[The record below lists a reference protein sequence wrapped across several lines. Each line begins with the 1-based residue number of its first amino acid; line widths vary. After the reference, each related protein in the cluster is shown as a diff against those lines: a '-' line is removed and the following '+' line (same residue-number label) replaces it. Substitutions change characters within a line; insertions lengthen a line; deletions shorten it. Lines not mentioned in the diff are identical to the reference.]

1 MEVTSAEDLPL
12 VVEKRPDSVVFNI
25 PELRDDVNR
34 QWETRFNDLLNECG
48 CASGRSFILYALP
61 GLVLAFIYLVNF
73 TDLGRYWSLGLF
85 AGGVIVAGVVGE
97 ITGLFQPHRRPR
109 KVPLGFS
116 VPSGQVFS
124 PALNP

>member
-1 MEVTSAEDLPL
+1 MIMEVTSVEDLPL
-12 VVEKRPDSVVFNI
+12 VVEKRPDSVVFKI

-48 CASGRSFILYALP
+48 CASGRSFIMYALP

-85 AGGVIVAGVVGE
+85 AGGVAVAGLAGK
-97 ITGLFQPHRRPR
+97 ITGLLQRNRRLRKLLLDFSAATGQP
-109 KVPLGFS
+109 VP
-116 VPSGQVFS
+116 Q
-124 PALNP
+124 A

>member
-1 MEVTSAEDLPL
+1 M

-48 CASGRSFILYALP
+48 CASGRSFIMYALP

-73 TDLGRYWSLGLF
+73 TDLGPYWSLGLF
-85 AGGVIVAGVVGE
+85 AGGVALAGVVGK
-97 ITGLFQPHRRPR
+97 ITGLLQRNRRLRKLLLDFSAATGQP
-109 KVPLGFS
+109 VP
-116 VPSGQVFS
+116 Q
-124 PALNP
+124 A

>member
-48 CASGRSFILYALP
+48 CASGRSFIMYALP

-85 AGGVIVAGVVGE
+85 AGGVIVAGVVGK
-97 ITGLFQPHRRPR
+97 ITGLLQRNRRLRKLLLDFSAATGQP
-109 KVPLGFS
+109 VP
-116 VPSGQVFS
+116 QV
-124 PALNP
+124 

>member
-1 MEVTSAEDLPL
+1 M

-85 AGGVIVAGVVGE
+85 AGGVAVAGVAGK
-97 ITGLFQPHRRPR
+97 ITGLLQRNRRLRKLLLDFSAATGQP
-109 KVPLGFS
+109 VP
-116 VPSGQVFS
+116 Q
-124 PALNP
+124 A

>member
-1 MEVTSAEDLPL
+1 MEVTSAEDLSL

-85 AGGVIVAGVVGE
+85 AGGVAVAGVAGK
-97 ITGLFQPHRRPR
+97 ITGLLQRNRRLRKLLLDFSAATGQP
-109 KVPLGFS
+109 VP
-116 VPSGQVFS
+116 Q
-124 PALNP
+124 A

>member
-48 CASGRSFILYALP
+48 CASGRSFIMYALP

-85 AGGVIVAGVVGE
+85 AGGVAVAGVAGK
-97 ITGLFQPHRRPR
+97 ITGLLQRNRRLRKLLLDFSAATGQP
-109 KVPLGFS
+109 VP
-116 VPSGQVFS
+116 Q
-124 PALNP
+124 A

>member
-48 CASGRSFILYALP
+48 CASGRSFIMYALP
-61 GLVLAFIYLVNF
+61 GLVLAFIYLANF

-85 AGGVIVAGVVGE
+85 AGGVAVAGLAGK
-97 ITGLFQPHRRPR
+97 ITGLLQRNRRLRKLLLDFSAATGQP
-109 KVPLGFS
+109 VP
-116 VPSGQVFS
+116 Q
-124 PALNP
+124 A

>member
-1 MEVTSAEDLPL
+1 MEVTSAEDLSL

-85 AGGVIVAGVVGE
+85 VGGVAVAGLAGK
-97 ITGLFQPHRRPR
+97 ITGLLQRNRRLRKLLLDFSAATGQP
-109 KVPLGFS
+109 VP
-116 VPSGQVFS
+116 Q
-124 PALNP
+124 A

>member
-48 CASGRSFILYALP
+48 CASGRSFIMYALP

-85 AGGVIVAGVVGE
+85 AGGVIVAGLAGK
-97 ITGLFQPHRRPR
+97 ITGLLQRNRRLRKLLLDFSAATGQP
-109 KVPLGFS
+109 VP
-116 VPSGQVFS
+116 Q
-124 PALNP
+124 A

>member
-48 CASGRSFILYALP
+48 CASGRSFIMYALP

-73 TDLGRYWSLGLF
+73 TDLGRYWSLGFF
-85 AGGVIVAGVVGE
+85 AGGVAVAGLAGKIVGLLQRNRRLRKLLLDFSAA
-97 ITGLFQPHRRPR
+97 TGQP
-109 KVPLGFS
+109 VPQG
-116 VPSGQVFS
+116 
-124 PALNP
+124 

>member
-12 VVEKRPDSVVFNI
+12 VVEKLPDSVVFNI

-48 CASGRSFILYALP
+48 CASGRSFIMYALP

-85 AGGVIVAGVVGE
+85 VGGVAVAGLAGK
-97 ITGLFQPHRRPR
+97 ITGLLQRNRRLRKLLLDFSAATGQP
-109 KVPLGFS
+109 VP
-116 VPSGQVFS
+116 Q
-124 PALNP
+124 A

>member
-73 TDLGRYWSLGLF
+73 TDLGRYWSLGF
-85 AGGVIVAGVVGE
+85 FVGGVAVAGLAGK
-97 ITGLFQPHRRPR
+97 ITGLLQRNRRLRKLLLDFSAATGQP
-109 KVPLGFS
+109 VP
-116 VPSGQVFS
+116 Q
-124 PALNP
+124 A

>member
-85 AGGVIVAGVVGE
+85 AGGVAVAGVAGK
-97 ITGLFQPHRRPR
+97 ITGLLQRNRRLRKLLLDFSAATGQP
-109 KVPLGFS
+109 VP
-116 VPSGQVFS
+116 QV
-124 PALNP
+124 

>member
-48 CASGRSFILYALP
+48 CASGRSFIMYALP

-85 AGGVIVAGVVGE
+85 AGGVAVAGVAGK
-97 ITGLFQPHRRPR
+97 ITGLLQRNRRLRKLLLDFSAATGQP
-109 KVPLGFS
+109 VP
-116 VPSGQVFS
+116 QV
-124 PALNP
+124 

>member
-85 AGGVIVAGVVGE
+85 AGGVAVAGLAGK
-97 ITGLFQPHRRPR
+97 ITGLLQRNRRLRKLLLDFSAATGQP
-109 KVPLGFS
+109 VP
-116 VPSGQVFS
+116 Q
-124 PALNP
+124 A

>member
-34 QWETRFNDLLNECG
+34 QWETRFNDLLSECG
-48 CASGRSFILYALP
+48 CASGRSFIMYALP

-85 AGGVIVAGVVGE
+85 AGGVAVAGVAGK
-97 ITGLFQPHRRPR
+97 ITGLLQRNRRLRKLLLDFSAATGQP
-109 KVPLGFS
+109 VP
-116 VPSGQVFS
+116 Q
-124 PALNP
+124 A

>member
-48 CASGRSFILYALP
+48 CASGRSFIMYALP

-85 AGGVIVAGVVGE
+85 AGGVAVAGLAGK
-97 ITGLFQPHRRPR
+97 ITGLLQRNRRLRKLLLDFSAATGQP
-109 KVPLGFS
+109 VP
-116 VPSGQVFS
+116 Q
-124 PALNP
+124 A

>member
-48 CASGRSFILYALP
+48 CASGRSFIMYALP

-85 AGGVIVAGVVGE
+85 AGGVIVAGVVGK
-97 ITGLFQPHRRPR
+97 ITGLLQRNRRLRKLLLDFSAATGQP
-109 KVPLGFS
+109 VP
-116 VPSGQVFS
+116 Q
-124 PALNP
+124 A

>member
-61 GLVLAFIYLVNF
+61 GLILAFIYLVNF

-85 AGGVIVAGVVGE
+85 AGGVAVAGLAGK
-97 ITGLFQPHRRPR
+97 ITGLLQRNRRLRKLLLDFSAATGQP
-109 KVPLGFS
+109 VP
-116 VPSGQVFS
+116 Q
-124 PALNP
+124 A

>member
-85 AGGVIVAGVVGE
+85 AGGVAVAGVAGK
-97 ITGLFQPHRRPR
+97 ITGLLQRNRRLRKLLLDFSAATGQP
-109 KVPLGFS
+109 VP
-116 VPSGQVFS
+116 Q
-124 PALNP
+124 A

>member
-48 CASGRSFILYALP
+48 CASGRSFIMYALP

-85 AGGVIVAGVVGE
+85 AGGVALAGVVGK
-97 ITGLFQPHRRPR
+97 ITGLLQRNRRLRKLLLDFSAATGQP
-109 KVPLGFS
+109 VP
-116 VPSGQVFS
+116 Q
-124 PALNP
+124 A

>member
-85 AGGVIVAGVVGE
+85 AGGVIRSE
-97 ITGLFQPHRRPR
+97 EHTSELQSRPHLVCR
-109 KVPLGFS
+109 L
-116 VPSGQVFS
+116 
-124 PALNP
+124 LLE

>member
-1 MEVTSAEDLPL
+1 MEVTSAEDLSL

-85 AGGVIVAGVVGE
+85 AGGVAVAGVAGK
-97 ITGLFQPHRRPR
+97 ITGLLQRNRRLRKLLFDFSAATGQP
-109 KVPLGFS
+109 VP
-116 VPSGQVFS
+116 Q
-124 PALNP
+124 A

>member
-85 AGGVIVAGVVGE
+85 AGGVIVAGVVGK
-97 ITGLFQPHRRPR
+97 ITGLLQRNRRLRKLLLDFSAATGQP
-109 KVPLGFS
+109 VP
-116 VPSGQVFS
+116 Q
-124 PALNP
+124 A